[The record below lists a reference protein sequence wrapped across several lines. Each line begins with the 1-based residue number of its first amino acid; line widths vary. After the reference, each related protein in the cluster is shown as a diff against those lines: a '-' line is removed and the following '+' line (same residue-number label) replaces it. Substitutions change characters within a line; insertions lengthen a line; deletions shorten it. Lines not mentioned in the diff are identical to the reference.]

1 MSLNSGMI
9 MVSHAQMAIARTASA
24 ITALLLSTIVI
35 AAGPQVELKTSAGT
49 IVIELY
55 SDKAPKTV
63 ENFLQYAKDGFYDG
77 TIFHRVIPGFMIQGG
92 GFNADFRQKPTRA
105 PIRNEAENGLK
116 NTAGTIA
123 MARTSDP
130 HSATSQ
136 FFINV
141 ADTRDL
147 DFRYP
152 TEQGY
157 GYCVFGKVV
166 KGMDVVERIAKVPTG
181 PGPAPHRDVPLK
193 PIVIESARV
202 LDATAKPNAASKA
215 GK

>member
-1 MSLNSGMI
+1 VL
-9 MVSHAQMAIARTASA
+9 
-24 ITALLLSTIVI
+24 
-35 AAGPQVELKTSAGT
+35 AADPQVELKTNLGI
-49 IVIELY
+49 IVVEL
-55 SDKAPKTV
+55 SPEKAPQTV
-63 ENFLQYAKDGFYDG
+63 ANFLKYAKDGFYDG

-92 GFNADFRQKPTRA
+92 GFTPDFKQKPTRS
-105 PIRNEAENGLK
+105 PVRNEAENGLK
-116 NTAGTIA
+116 NTVGTIA

-136 FFINV
+136 FFINL

-166 KGMDVVERIAKVPTG
+166 KGMDVVERIARVATG

-193 PIVIESARV
+193 PVTIEATRV
-202 LDATAKPNAASKA
+202 LDTAATPETASRAKK
-215 GK
+215 